1 MLEIH
6 HFTYGWFTPVL
17 AAVMSVLGCFIGLRC
32 AVRHRRSARGGGAW
46 LAGAAIAIGG
56 TGVWVMH
63 FVAMLGFS
71 IQGAVIRYDV
81 PLTALSA
88 VVSVLVVGT
97 GLYLV
102 RGGRPGVEALLA
114 AGTLT
119 GLGVCA
125 MHYLGMY
132 AMNTHAHLSYR
143 LWPVAASVVIAV
155 VASTV
160 ALWFT
165 SWVDD
170 LGVTVGAAVVMGV
183 AVNGMHYTGMSAVHA
198 HADYRVPTPPRGSEA
213 FHMLGP
219 VLGISAVVTI
229 MVLVGVCLS
238 ELGDTRDS
246 ARPPVAE
253 PPRDPAERADA

>member
-6 HFTYGWFTPVL
+6 HFTFGWFTPVL
-17 AAVMSVLGCFIGLRC
+17 AAVMSVIGCFIGLRC
-32 AVRHRRSARGGGAW
+32 SVRYRRSAAGGGAW

-71 IQGAVIRYDV
+71 IQGAVIRYNV
-81 PLTALSA
+81 PLTVLSA
-88 VVSVLVVGT
+88 VISVVVVGA
-97 GLYLV
+97 GLFFV
-102 RGGRPGVEALLA
+102 RGGKPGVEALLA

-119 GLGVCA
+119 GLGVCG
-125 MHYLGMY
+125 MHYIGMY
-132 AMNTHAHLSYR
+132 AMNTHAHLSYDVWR
-143 LWPVAASVVIAV
+143 VAASVVIAV

-170 LGVTVGAAVVMGV
+170 FGVTIGAAVVMGV

-198 HADYRVPTPPRGSEA
+198 HAGYRVPTAPEGSEA
-213 FHMLGP
+213 LRLLGP
-219 VLGISAVVTI
+219 VLGISAVVTVL
-229 MVLVGVCLS
+229 VLVGVVLS
-238 ELGDTRDS
+238 EIGDTRAD
-246 ARPPVAE
+246 
-253 PPRDPAERADA
+253 ER